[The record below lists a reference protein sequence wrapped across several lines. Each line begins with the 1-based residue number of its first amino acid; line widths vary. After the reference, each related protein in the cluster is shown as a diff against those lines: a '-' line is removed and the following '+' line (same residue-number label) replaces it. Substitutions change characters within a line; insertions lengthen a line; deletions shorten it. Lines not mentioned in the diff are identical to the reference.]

1 MKRYWPAPSYK
12 LYARD
17 RQQLLTITNSAKALI
32 TKAMKMIWKCLYNMK
47 KFGDISTL
55 SSGDKIKSLESGVIT
70 SKGIHTA
77 SGCVTFRIENEM
89 LAIAVAWS
97 VTMDATG
104 KNKCRLGMGFLQI
117 LESYTEEVDML
128 LLKKIWREIIEKKCS
143 QNK

>member
-1 MKRYWPAPSYK
+1 M
-12 LYARD
+12 
-17 RQQLLTITNSAKALI
+17 
-32 TKAMKMIWKCLYNMK
+32 
-47 KFGDISTL
+47 
-55 SSGDKIKSLESGVIT
+55 IT

-97 VTMDATG
+97 VTMDSTG
-104 KNKCRLGMGFLQI
+104 KSKCRLGMGFLQI